1 MGARGSGRTEG
12 TAAAGAAGGPSG
24 RTGVAERARLDRGA
38 YGVYSGDRFSLQ
50 AGVEPG
56 SSGGDVDER
65 PRVLIV
71 EDEPE
76 SLDVARLAVEAAGA
90 EVLVADTGEEALRI
104 AHEERLDLI
113 LLDLALPGI
122 DGAEVARRLRDD
134 ASTAAIPVVVVTAH
148 VVREVVER
156 ALREGVRECI
166 FKPYR
171 IRQLQSVIARY
182 LPAAPEEEGP
192 PPGFPPL
199 QP

>member
-1 MGARGSGRTEG
+1 
-12 TAAAGAAGGPSG
+12 
-24 RTGVAERARLDRGA
+24 
-38 YGVYSGDRFSLQ
+38 
-50 AGVEPG
+50 VEPG